1 MATALAIIMMT
12 RPLALAVIGSLL
24 ASLPAAADRRTK
36 RRVADAEEDKPEI
49 ESDGPEARSVLAI
62 KLDDLIEVAV
72 RLAPDLAR
80 SKNDRS
86 AAKGQAVAARKD
98 QQWVVTAGSHYERFA
113 TSPDVEVGAFQVAA
127 EDKLSAQLGIGR
139 NLPTGGNISF
149 ELGITRIIR
158 ELEIPAGLAEQVG
171 VQIPSEI
178 DNGSSVNHSYAVHQ
192 SQAKLTLKQPI
203 VRGFGSDVALAQEKK
218 GDLNATDAT
227 VKTQIAAE
235 DMVKELVSGYWEL
248 AYASFEVDTRAES
261 LELARKQEQT
271 TREEMRAGTVPANA
285 LGAVT
290 YEIALRSEALLNAQ
304 TEYEKKSHELRR
316 RAGLELGRRDVVM
329 RPGEAFEIGEE
340 EWDVDDVLARSRKS
354 NRRLASLILQKR
366 VADVDINVAKNA
378 MLPSVDLTLSGA
390 LVGSGATADAA
401 LSAATASNGYQITAG
416 LTVQFEIGGA
426 ARGAHDAAVARRQ
439 RVEID
444 QADTQRTIE
453 SEVVYA
459 VHQVT
464 AARARVALSDKA
476 IAVAEDNAKAERASF
491 QAQRSNN
498 FNVMQRQ
505 TELVQAR
512 LRRGRAISDYHIAV
526 AQLQYL
532 SGMLLEQYRVN
543 VRPSRSTN

>member
-1 MATALAIIMMT
+1 M
-12 RPLALAVIGSLL
+12 ALAVIASLL
-24 ASLPAAADRRTK
+24 ASLPAVADRRTK
-36 RRVADAEEDKPEI
+36 RRTADVERDEPEPTEI
-49 ESDGPEARSVLAI
+49 ESDGPEARAVLPI

-80 SKNDRS
+80 SKTDRA

-98 QQWVVTAGSHYERFA
+98 QQWIISASSTLERFA

-127 EDKLSAQLGIGR
+127 EDKLSAQLGVGR
-139 NLPTGGNISF
+139 NLPTGGNVTF

-158 ELEIPAGLAEQVG
+158 ELEIPAGLADTIGIQVPAELEDG
-171 VQIPSEI
+171 GFVT
-178 DNGSSVNHSYAVHQ
+178 DTYALHQ
-192 SQAKLTLKQPI
+192 SQAKLTLKQPL
-203 VRGFGSDVALAQEKK
+203 VRGFGPDVALAQERK
-218 GDLNATDAT
+218 GDLHATDAT

-235 DMVKELVSGYWEL
+235 EMVKELVAGYWEL
-248 AYASFEVDTRAES
+248 AYASYEVDTRAES
-261 LELARKQEQT
+261 LELARKQEQV
-271 TREEMRAGTVPANA
+271 TREEMRAGTSPANA

-290 YEIALRSEALLNAQ
+290 YEIALRSESLLAARN
-304 TEYEKKSHELRR
+304 EYEKRSLELRR

-329 RPGEAFEIGEE
+329 RPGEAFEIGEA
-340 EWDVDDVLARSRKS
+340 EWDVDDVLARSRKA

-366 VADVDINVAKNA
+366 VADVDIRVARNA
-378 MLPSVDLTLSGA
+378 MLPQVDLTLSGA
-390 LVGSGATADAA
+390 LIGSGKTADAA
-401 LSAATASNGYQITAG
+401 LSAATASNGYQVMAG

-426 ARGAHDAAVARRQ
+426 AQGAHTAALARRQ
-439 RVEID
+439 RVEVD
-444 QADTQRTIE
+444 QADAQRTIE
-453 SEVVYA
+453 SEAVHA

-464 AARARVALSDKA
+464 SARARVALAEKA
-476 IAVAEDNAKAERASF
+476 IAVGEENAKAERASF

-512 LRRGRAISDYHIAV
+512 LRRGRAISDYHVAV